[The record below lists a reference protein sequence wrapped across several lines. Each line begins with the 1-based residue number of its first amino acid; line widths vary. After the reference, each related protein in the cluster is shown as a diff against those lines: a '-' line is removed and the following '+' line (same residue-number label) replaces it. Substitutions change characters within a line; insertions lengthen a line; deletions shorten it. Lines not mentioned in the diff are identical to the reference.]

1 MITRAQMRRQLR
13 AKGGIMN
20 AVPRQKYGIGDF
32 VRKLIPNELAN
43 IAVKAAPFVAPFN
56 PGIAAAM
63 RGIGR
68 YDQRGDFKDALKQGL
83 GTYVG
88 GQGLRML
95 GGAGAQQNFFGTAGD
110 RFTSP
115 LSSSRTTSLK
125 NLFKGG
131 EKSTDLKESTFFDD
145 ATVEG
150 LDKVKTPA
158 TGKGVGF
165 IRDATGLFKEVP
177 ILKDLPSLVQQQILV
192 GGATSAA
199 TYLYSAF
206 IAEEPPQQEGET
218 MKEYLDRRK
227 VNVGKKMRSY
237 FDNYFKFDKEY
248 SSLDDAGKDAFVARY
263 NMMSGGR
270 AGYQTGGI
278 TMANTLAENMR
289 RNLANQQAV
298 SQQFQAARS
307 RLPGYVAPQK
317 IPAPTPTP
325 IQEGSLG
332 PIGKFPTPPGGDVQ
346 PILPVMPDQPPPV
359 KIQPMPIDAPTKIIQ
374 PGPGGIDNLLPDLYE
389 KVVAPAPA
397 QPSTPPRVVK
407 KPIDIVDFYEK
418 VTQPILEESDEGTLG
433 PITKLP
439 VEPDPDTP
447 IDELIRPIMP
457 TLPVEPMTGQDIMEG
472 FAKFKEQNPGAGMGP
487 GLQVM
492 IDGVLPDGTPLTFNN
507 SAQASAFNQYLE
519 SIGQP
524 PFKRVSQTAK
534 LAPMGIMPPMA
545 PEGGGEFPGG
555 IMIDGKKYFSEQEAI
570 KDMGIER
577 YNQFMANGG
586 RVGLMGGSMPMGEPR
601 VNQGGITE
609 LDFRAKGGFVPVG
622 IKEKADDVP
631 AMLSKNEF
639 VFTADAV
646 RGAGN
651 GSVEKGAQK
660 MYDTMKNLERRV
672 T

>member
-1 MITRAQMRRQLR
+1 MITRSQMRRQLR

-20 AVPRQKYGIGDF
+20 AVPRQKYGFGDF
-32 VRKLIPNELAN
+32 VRKLIPNELAD

-68 YDQRGDFKDALKQGL
+68 YDQRGSISDALKQGL
-83 GTYVG
+83 GTYG
-88 GQGLRML
+88 FGKAAGYL
-95 GGAGAQQNFFGTAGD
+95 GGAQSGDGIFGGQTFSKEGFRSGPVGRMFQKPEVGID
-110 RFTSP
+110 SGRGGTSA
-115 LSSSRTTSLK
+115 SARSREIA
-125 NLFKGG
+125 NLA
-131 EKSTDLKESTFFDD
+131 TES
-145 ATVEG
+145 
-150 LDKVKTPA
+150 TPA
-158 TGKGVGF
+158 TTGKGLEFVKEGTKF
-165 IRDATGLFKEVP
+165 I
-177 ILKDLPSLVQQQILV
+177 KDLPIIRDLPPLVQQQILV
-192 GGATSAA
+192 GGVTSAG
-199 TYLYSAF
+199 TYIYQKFLG
-206 IAEEPPQQEGET
+206 EEPPQEEGET
-218 MKEYLDRRK
+218 MEEYLARRK
-227 VNVGKKMRSY
+227 ENVGKKMRSY

-601 VNQGGITE
+601 VNKGGITE

>member
-1 MITRAQMRRQLR
+1 MITRSQMRRQLR

-20 AVPRQKYGIGDF
+20 VAPREKFLFGGLGDRL
-32 VRKLIPNELAN
+32 RKLIPNELAN
-43 IAVKAAPFVAPFN
+43 VAVKAAPFVAMI
-56 PGIAAAM
+56 PGYGPAAAAAM

-83 GTYVG
+83 GTYAG
-88 GQGLRML
+88 GKLFGTGMEKFGLRDPGASGIGDFFNQGTKNKASSFFK
-95 GGAGAQQNFFGTAGD
+95 GGKKSRNLIDGPPGGGD
-110 RFTSP
+110 PSMTFTKPTSP
-115 LSSSRTTSLK
+115 LSGFQT
-125 NLFKGG
+125 
-131 EKSTDLKESTFFDD
+131 
-145 ATVEG
+145 
-150 LDKVKTPA
+150 KV
-158 TGKGVGF
+158 
-165 IRDATGLFKEVP
+165 RDATGLFKDVP

-227 VNVGKKMRSY
+227 ENVGKKMRAY

-248 SSLDDAGKDAFVARY
+248 SAMTDEEKDAFVARQ
-263 NMMSGGR
+263 NVMSGGR

-307 RLPGYVAPQK
+307 RLPGYVAPQR
-317 IPAPTPTP
+317 IAAPTPTP
-325 IQEGSLG
+325 IEPDM
-332 PIGKFPTPPGGDVQ
+332 PIGRFPMPPGGDVQ
-346 PILPVMPDQPPPV
+346 PILPVMPDQPGLFPRPIIDQPPK
-359 KIQPMPIDAPTKIIQ
+359 KITQ
-374 PGPGGIDNLLPDLYE
+374 PGG
-389 KVVAPAPA
+389 PA
-397 QPSTPPRVVK
+397 
-407 KPIDIVDFYEK
+407 E
-418 VTQPILEESDEGTLG
+418 EGTLG
-433 PITKLP
+433 PITKMP
-439 VEPDPDTP
+439 VEPDPNIP
-447 IDELIRPIMP
+447 VEELIDGPVA
-457 TLPVEPMTGQDIMEG
+457 TLPGMTMPGGDESFITQPG
-472 FAKFKEQNPGAGMGP
+472 FPDSDGDGIDDRLSDEEKTDEEILAERELNPPTQPFFPSYNDPLPKDQLLSGFEEYKKTNPP
-487 GLQVM
+487 GVGTAAM
-492 IDGVLPDGTPLTFNN
+492 VPVILPGGYSHDFSG
-507 SAQASAFNQYLE
+507 SAEANAFRKYLE
-519 SIGQP
+519 SIGQAP
-524 PFKRVSQTAK
+524 YQGRRQPGDLAKIGGGLSK
-534 LAPMGIMPPMA
+534 LA
-545 PEGGGEFPGG
+545 GGG
-555 IMIDGKKYFSEQEAI
+555 
-570 KDMGIER
+570 
-577 YNQFMANGG
+577 
-586 RVGLMGGSMPMGEPR
+586 MPMGEPR

-609 LDFRAKGGFVPVG
+609 LDYRAKGGFVPVG

>member
-1 MITRAQMRRQLR
+1 MITRSQMRRQLR

-32 VRKLIPNELAN
+32 VRKLIPNELAD

-95 GGAGAQQNFFGTAGD
+95 GGAGPQQNFFGTAGD

-165 IRDATGLFKEVP
+165 IRDATGLFKDVP

-227 VNVGKKMRSY
+227 ENVGKKMRAY

-248 SSLDDAGKDAFVARY
+248 SAMTDEEKDAFVARQ
-263 NMMSGGR
+263 NVMSGGR

-307 RLPGYVAPQK
+307 RLPGYVAPQR
-317 IPAPTPTP
+317 IAAPTPTP
-325 IQEGSLG
+325 IEPDM
-332 PIGKFPTPPGGDVQ
+332 PIGRFPMPPGGDVQ
-346 PILPVMPDQPPPV
+346 PILPVMPDQPGLFPRPIIDQPPK
-359 KIQPMPIDAPTKIIQ
+359 KITQ
-374 PGPGGIDNLLPDLYE
+374 PGG
-389 KVVAPAPA
+389 PA
-397 QPSTPPRVVK
+397 
-407 KPIDIVDFYEK
+407 E
-418 VTQPILEESDEGTLG
+418 EGTLG
-433 PITKLP
+433 PITKMP
-439 VEPDPDTP
+439 VEPDPNIP
-447 IDELIRPIMP
+447 VEELIDGPVA
-457 TLPVEPMTGQDIMEG
+457 TLPGMTMPGGDESFITQPGFPDSDGDGIDDRLSDEEKERRLNPIEGGKLEGPTSPLYNDPLPQDQLLSG
-472 FAKFKEQNPGAGMGP
+472 FEQFKKDNPEVMQGAGTAAMIPVTLP
-487 GLQVM
+487 GGYSYDFSGSLEA
-492 IDGVLPDGTPLTFNN
+492 N
-507 SAQASAFNQYLE
+507 AFRKYLE
-519 SIGQP
+519 SIGQAP
-524 PFKRVSQTAK
+524 YQKRAQPIESIGGGISK
-534 LAPMGIMPPMA
+534 LA
-545 PEGGGEFPGG
+545 GGG
-555 IMIDGKKYFSEQEAI
+555 
-570 KDMGIER
+570 
-577 YNQFMANGG
+577 
-586 RVGLMGGSMPMGEPR
+586 MPMGEPR

-609 LDFRAKGGFVPVG
+609 LDYRAKGGFVPVG

-651 GSVEKGAQK
+651 GSIEKGAQK